1 MRIITDLR
9 HAFAFLTILPVGPR
23 GKAPTASAAAF
34 FPLVG
39 LALGGI
45 LAGLDVAAREEL
57 PLPVVGA
64 ILLAAS
70 LIATRAIHVEGF
82 LDSCD
87 GLLGGRNRAQR
98 LKILRDSHVGAFA
111 VVGGASL
118 LLLKWTLLTS
128 APFDV
133 RIELLAL
140 FPCLSRFGMLTTMM
154 AFTYVRERGLGTSFM
169 LGRSR
174 WRWVAGFITAA
185 AVAVLLMGGGGLILL
200 AASLTIALAFGLWI
214 SRLIGGM
221 TGDTY
226 GAINEVTEVSV
237 LLLAA
242 LLFPVV
248 GSLLGAPL
256 W

>member
-1 MRIITDLR
+1 MRPLTNIR
-9 HAFAFLTILPVGPR
+9 HAFGFLTIFPVAPA
-23 GKAPTASAAAF
+23 GKAPTGSASAY

-39 LALGGI
+39 LALGGL
-45 LAGLDVAAREEL
+45 LAGLDVAAREGL

-87 GLLGGRNRAQR
+87 GLLGGSDKEHR
-98 LKILRDSHVGAFA
+98 LKILRDSRVGAFA
-111 VVGGASL
+111 VVGGVSL
-118 LLLKWTLLTS
+118 LLLKWSLLAY
-128 APFDV
+128 APSGV

-140 FPCLSRFGMLTTMM
+140 FPCLSRFGMLATMV
-154 AFTYVRERGLGTSFM
+154 AFRYAREQGLGTSFEI
-169 LGRSR
+169 GRSR
-174 WRWVAGFITAA
+174 WQLAVGFVIA
-185 AVAVLLMGGGGLILL
+185 AVAAGLLMGVGGLVLL
-200 AASLTIALAFGLWI
+200 AVSVAAAMALGWWV

-226 GAINEVTEVSV
+226 GAVNEVAGVAV

-242 LLFPVV
+242 FLVPAIGGLFE
-248 GSLLGAPL
+248 APL

>member
-1 MRIITDLR
+1 MTSLR
-9 HAFAFLTILPVGPR
+9 HAFAFLTILPVGPHE
-23 GKAPTASAAAF
+23 KAPTAAASAW

-39 LALGGI
+39 LALGGL
-45 LAGLDVAAREEL
+45 LAGLDVAAREGL
-57 PLPVVGA
+57 PMLVVGA

-87 GLLGGRNRAQR
+87 GLFGGRDKADR

-111 VVGGASL
+111 VVGGACL
-118 LLLKWTLLTS
+118 LFLKWTLLVS
-128 APFDV
+128 APVDV

-140 FPCLSRFGMLTTMM
+140 FPCISRLGMLTTMT
-154 AFTYVRERGLGTSFM
+154 AFKYVRERGLGASFT

-174 WRWVAGFITAA
+174 WHWVIGFITTMAA
-185 AVAVLLMGGGGLILL
+185 AVLLMGNGGLIILVV
-200 AASLTIALAFGLWI
+200 SLTIALAFGWWI

-226 GAINEVTEVSV
+226 GAVNEVTEVSALFLAV
-237 LLLAA
+237 LLIPVMGN
-242 LLFPVV
+242 LFGP
-248 GSLLGAPL
+248 PL

>member
-1 MRIITDLR
+1 MTSLR
-9 HAFAFLTILPVGPR
+9 HAFAFLTILPVGPL
-23 GKAPTASAAAF
+23 GKAATAAASAW

-39 LALGGI
+39 LALGGL
-45 LAGLDVAAREEL
+45 LAGLDAAVREGL

-70 LIATRAIHVEGF
+70 LIATRAIHIEGF

-87 GLLGGRNRAQR
+87 GLLGGRDSAHR

-111 VVGGASL
+111 VVGGACL
-118 LLLKWTLLTS
+118 LLLKWTLLVS
-128 APFDV
+128 APVDM
-133 RIELLAL
+133 RIELMVL

-154 AFTYVRERGLGTSFM
+154 AFKYVRERGLGASFT

-174 WRWVAGFITAA
+174 WQWVIGFITAMA
-185 AVAVLLMGGGGLILL
+185 AAVLLMGSGGLILL
-200 AASLTIALAFGLWI
+200 AASLTIALAFGWWI
-214 SRLIGGM
+214 SRSIGGM

-226 GAINEVTEVSV
+226 GAVNEVTEVSV
-237 LLLAA
+237 LFLAV

-248 GSLLGAPL
+248 GSLFGPPL

>member
-1 MRIITDLR
+1 MTSLR
-9 HAFAFLTILPVGPR
+9 HAFAFLTILPVGQAD
-23 GKAPTASAAAF
+23 KAPTAAASAW

-39 LALGGI
+39 LALGGL
-45 LAGLDVAAREEL
+45 LAGLDVAAREGL

-70 LIATRAIHVEGF
+70 IIATRAIHVEGF

-87 GLLGGRNRAQR
+87 GLLGGRDKAQR

-111 VVGGASL
+111 VVGGACL
-118 LLLKWTLLTS
+118 FLLKWTLFVSVS
-128 APFDV
+128 ADV
-133 RIELLAL
+133 RIELLVL

-154 AFTYVRERGLGTSFM
+154 AFKYVRERGLGTSFL

-174 WRWVAGFITAA
+174 WQWVIGLVTASA
-185 AVAVLLMGGGGLILL
+185 ASVLLMGNGGLILL
-200 AASLTIALAFGLWI
+200 AASLMIALAFGWWT
-214 SRLIGGM
+214 SRQIGGM

-226 GAINEVTEVSV
+226 GAVNEVTEVSV
-237 LLLAA
+237 LLLAV

-248 GSLLGAPL
+248 GSLLGSPL